1 MRKARLRRRLNI
13 VPDFEKGLVPATLL
27 LLSLFFLSIRAT
39 THCQKRLAADVDD
52 QSSMAKTYM
61 GGKEENDKRYCTQQQ
76 KKWSKKRL
84 VPSLAATEEEDGTA
98 ANLVRFIYPKSHAP
112 SIERVASQKGR
123 DGPPPIASGWS
134 AQHHSSSPFHKRV
147 AQVKFFPAKEKN
159 KPHDRVL
166 FPPIHCLYAA
176 WFNGLA
182 NSLLCDTRRKG
193 CICKTRITHTPLS
206 IATRLRAPP
215 NETSIV
221 FCACASDTV
230 PAVVQP
236 GRLVFL
242 TRRGKKKTAAVRQRG

>member
-1 MRKARLRRRLNI
+1 MSTINLRWPKPIWEEKKKKTNVIARN
-13 VPDFEKGLVPATLL
+13 
-27 LLSLFFLSIRAT
+27 
-39 THCQKRLAADVDD
+39 
-52 QSSMAKTYM
+52 
-61 GGKEENDKRYCTQQQ
+61 NN

-84 VPSLAATEEEDGTA
+84 VPSLAATEEDGTA

-193 CICKTRITHTPLS
+193 CICKTRITHLY
-206 IATRLRAPP
+206 RLRLDCVHPP
-215 NETSIV
+215 MRHQSS
-221 FCACASDTV
+221 FV
-230 PAVVQP
+230 P
-236 GRLVFL
+236 
-242 TRRGKKKTAAVRQRG
+242 VRSTQFPSWRSRVGWCF

>member
-1 MRKARLRRRLNI
+1 
-13 VPDFEKGLVPATLL
+13 
-27 LLSLFFLSIRAT
+27 
-39 THCQKRLAADVDD
+39 
-52 QSSMAKTYM
+52 MAKTYM
-61 GGKEENDKRYCTQQQ
+61 GGKEEKDKRYCTQQQ

-166 FPPIHCLYAA
+166 FPP
-176 WFNGLA
+176 
-182 NSLLCDTRRKG
+182 NSLSIRRLVQWTRQL
-193 CICKTRITHTPLS
+193 ITMRHTPEGMHLQDQDYTPLS

-221 FCACASDTV
+221 FCACALDTV

-236 GRLVFL
+236 GRLALL
-242 TRRGKKKTAAVRQRG
+242 TRRGKKKLQQSDKKAK

>member
-1 MRKARLRRRLNI
+1 MRRRLNI

-61 GGKEENDKRYCTQQQ
+61 GGKEEKDKRYCTQQQ

-112 SIERVASQKGR
+112 SIECVASQKGR

-147 AQVKFFPAKEKN
+147 EQVKFFSGQRKKINRMIEFFSPQFI
-159 KPHDRVL
+159 VYT
-166 FPPIHCLYAA
+166 PPGSMDSPSHYYATHA
-176 WFNGLA
+176 GRDAFARPGLHTFID
-182 NSLLCDTRRKG
+182 CDSTA
-193 CICKTRITHTPLS
+193 CTP
-206 IATRLRAPP
+206 
-215 NETSIV
+215 
-221 FCACASDTV
+221 
-230 PAVVQP
+230 Q
-236 GRLVFL
+236 
-242 TRRGKKKTAAVRQRG
+242 

>member
-1 MRKARLRRRLNI
+1 MSTINLRWPKPIWEEKKKKTNVIARN
-13 VPDFEKGLVPATLL
+13 
-27 LLSLFFLSIRAT
+27 
-39 THCQKRLAADVDD
+39 
-52 QSSMAKTYM
+52 
-61 GGKEENDKRYCTQQQ
+61 NN

-84 VPSLAATEEEDGTA
+84 VPSLAATEEDGTA

-147 AQVKFFPAKEKN
+147 EQVKFFPAKKINRMIEF
-159 KPHDRVL
+159 
-166 FPPIHCLYAA
+166 FPPIHCLCAA

-221 FCACASDTV
+221 FCACALDTV

-242 TRRGKKKTAAVRQRG
+242 TRRGKKNCSSQTKRLNEIRVGSTEHDSILHQRAERGCVSPSAVRTGGNRLRQCIHTESDDCSC

>member
-1 MRKARLRRRLNI
+1 
-13 VPDFEKGLVPATLL
+13 
-27 LLSLFFLSIRAT
+27 
-39 THCQKRLAADVDD
+39 
-52 QSSMAKTYM
+52 M
-61 GGKEENDKRYCTQQQ
+61 GGKEEEDKRYCTQQQ

-147 AQVKFFPAKEKN
+147 EQAKFFPAKEKN

-166 FPPIHCLYAA
+166 FPAIHCLYAA

-193 CICKTRITHTPLS
+193 CICKTRITHLY
-206 IATRLRAPP
+206 RLRLDCVHPP
-215 NETSIV
+215 MRHQSS
-221 FCACASDTV
+221 FV
-230 PAVVQP
+230 P
-236 GRLVFL
+236 
-242 TRRGKKKTAAVRQRG
+242 VRSTQFPPWRSRVGWCF